1 MKILAVDSSSVSASV
16 AILDGSKVLSDFYV
30 NAGLTHSQTLAPMID
45 LAVKSSGLKI
55 SDIDFFASTTGPG
68 SFTGL
73 RIGIATVKG
82 MALGS
87 GKKCMGVSSLLAAAY
102 NCKNFEGLIG
112 ACMDARR
119 SEIYGAIF
127 RASGGKIT
135 RITQDMAISIQ
146 NFKEEIEKYKS
157 KAILVGDGAEMCY
170 NIMLDG
176 KNSEKIELSSEFSRF
191 VSAKNVALAAIEN
204 YSEEKLLSPGELTP
218 EYLRLSQAQRMLLE
232 KNNL

>member
-1 MKILAVDSSSVSASV
+1 MKVLAVDSSSVSASV
-16 AILDGSKVLSDFYV
+16 AILDGSKILADFYV

-45 LAVKSSGLKI
+45 LAVKSSGIKI

-102 NCKNFEGLIG
+102 NCRNFEGIICS
-112 ACMDARR
+112 CMDARR
-119 SEIYGAIF
+119 NEIYGAVF
-127 RASGGKIT
+127 EASGGKIR
-135 RITQDMAISIQ
+135 RITRDMAVSIPD
-146 NFKEEIEKYKS
+146 FKSEIEKYEK
-157 KAILVGDGAEMCY
+157 KVILVGDGAEICY
-170 NIMLDG
+170 NNMSG
-176 KNSEKIELSSEFSRF
+176 SENSRKIELSSEFSRF

-204 YSEEKLLSPGELTP
+204 YSEEKLLSPGELVP

>member
-16 AILDGSKVLSDFYV
+16 AILDGSKDLSDFYV

-87 GKKCMGVSSLLAAAY
+87 G
-102 NCKNFEGLIG
+102 
-112 ACMDARR
+112 
-119 SEIYGAIF
+119 
-127 RASGGKIT
+127 
-135 RITQDMAISIQ
+135 
-146 NFKEEIEKYKS
+146 
-157 KAILVGDGAEMCY
+157 
-170 NIMLDG
+170 
-176 KNSEKIELSSEFSRF
+176 
-191 VSAKNVALAAIEN
+191 
-204 YSEEKLLSPGELTP
+204 
-218 EYLRLSQAQRMLLE
+218 
-232 KNNL
+232 